1 MALIDQ
7 VRSEMMAALKEKN
20 TEKKE
25 ALSALLSALKSK
37 AIDKRAD
44 LTAEEEIAVVQREV
58 KQLKETME
66 TAPAGYEEV
75 VETCRRKLEYYATYL
90 PKQMDEEEIKATIK
104 SVLDTLGLEN
114 PTAKE
119 KGIIMKNLMPLTKG
133 KADGKLVNEI
143 LSTFFAQ

>member
-7 VRSEMMAALKEKN
+7 VRSEMMAALKAKN

-44 LTAEEEIAVVQREV
+44 LTPEEEIAVVQREV

-75 VETCRRKLEYYATYL
+75 VETCRRKLEYYAVYL
-90 PKQMDEEEIKATIK
+90 PKQMDEEEIRTTIK
-104 SVLDTLGLEN
+104 SVLDSLGLSA

-133 KADGKLVNEI
+133 KADGKLVNDI
-143 LSTFFAQ
+143 LSTFFA

>member
-7 VRSEMMAALKEKN
+7 VRSEMMAAMKEKN
-20 TEKKE
+20 TVKKE
-25 ALSALLSALKSK
+25 ALSALLSALKNK

-58 KQLKETME
+58 KQLKETMD
-66 TAPAGYEEV
+66 TAPAGYETV
-75 VETCRRKLEYYATYL
+75 VEECRQKLEFYTVYL
-90 PKQMDEEEIKATIK
+90 PKQMNEEEIRATIK
-104 SVLDTLGLEN
+104 SVLDSLGLAA

-133 KADGKLVNEI
+133 KADGKLVNDI
-143 LSTFFAQ
+143 LATFFA

>member
-7 VRSEMMAALKEKN
+7 VRSEMMAALKERN
-20 TEKKE
+20 SEKKD
-25 ALSALLSALKSK
+25 ALSALLSALKAK
-37 AIDKRAD
+37 AIDKRSD

-58 KQLKETME
+58 KQLKETID
-66 TAPAGYEEV
+66 TAPAGYEDV
-75 VETCRRKLEYYATYL
+75 VETCKRKIEYYSVYL
-90 PKQMDEEEIKATIK
+90 PKQMDKEEIKATIK
-104 SVLDTLGLEN
+104 SVLDSLGLTN

-143 LSTFFAQ
+143 LSTFFA

>member
-7 VRSEMMAALKEKN
+7 VRSEMMAAMKEKN
-20 TEKKE
+20 TVKKE
-25 ALSALLSALKSK
+25 ALSALLSALKNK

-58 KQLKETME
+58 KQLKETMD
-66 TAPAGYEEV
+66 TAPAGYETV
-75 VETCRRKLEYYATYL
+75 VEECRQKLELYTVYL
-90 PKQMDEEEIKATIK
+90 PKQMDEEEIRATIK
-104 SVLDTLGLEN
+104 SLLDSLGLAA

-133 KADGKLVNEI
+133 KADGKLVNDI
-143 LSTFFAQ
+143 LATFFA

>member
-7 VRSEMMAALKEKN
+7 VRSEMMAAMKEKN
-20 TEKKE
+20 ALKKE
-25 ALSALLSALKSK
+25 ALSALLAALKSK

-44 LTAEEEIAVVQREV
+44 LTPEEEIAVVQREV
-58 KQLKETME
+58 KQLKETMD
-66 TAPAGYEEV
+66 TAPAGYEAV
-75 VETCRRKLEYYATYL
+75 VEECKQKLEFYTAYL

-104 SVLDTLGLEN
+104 SVLDALGLEA

-143 LSTFFAQ
+143 LSTFFA

>member
-1 MALIDQ
+1 MALIDT
-7 VRSEMMAALKEKN
+7 VRSEMMAAMKEKN
-20 TEKKE
+20 TIKKA
-25 ALSALLSALKSK
+25 ALSALLSALKAK
-37 AIDKRAD
+37 AIDKRSD

-58 KQLKETME
+58 KQLKETKD

-75 VETCRRKLEYYATYL
+75 VETCRKKIEFYSVYL
-90 PKQMDEEEIKATIK
+90 PKQMDEEEIRATIK
-104 SVLDTLGLEN
+104 SVLDSLGLTA

-143 LSTFFAQ
+143 LSTFFA

>member
-1 MALIDQ
+1 MALIDT
-7 VRSEMMAALKEKN
+7 VRSEMMAAMKEKN
-20 TEKKE
+20 TIKKE
-25 ALSALLSALKSK
+25 ALSAMLSALKAK

-44 LTAEEEIAVVQREV
+44 LTTEEEIAVVQREV
-58 KQLKETME
+58 KQLKETMD

-75 VETCRRKLEYYATYL
+75 VETCRQKIEYYSVYL
-90 PKQMDEEEIKATIK
+90 PKQMDEEEIRATIK
-104 SVLDTLGLEN
+104 SVLDSLGLAA

-143 LSTFFAQ
+143 LSTFFA

>member
-1 MALIDQ
+1 MTLIDQ
-7 VRSEMMAALKEKN
+7 VRGEMMAAMKEKN
-20 TEKKE
+20 TVKKE
-25 ALSALLSALKSK
+25 ALSALLSALKAK

-44 LTAEEEIAVVQREV
+44 LTPEEEIAVVQREV
-58 KQLKETME
+58 KQLKETMD

-75 VETCRRKLEYYATYL
+75 VETCRQKIEYYTVYL

-104 SVLDTLGLEN
+104 SVLDALGLEK
-114 PTAKE
+114 PTPKE

-143 LSTFFAQ
+143 LSTFFA